1 MILRDYG
8 SDARQGDFVEF
19 SVDDLRGRRGVVVM
33 LRSVGEKLHYVVQ
46 DELTRD
52 RHEIPVQRIASVL
65 ERREPP
71 EGVHTTR

>member
-1 MILRDYG
+1 MAFVMLRDYG

-19 SVDDLRGRRGVVVM
+19 TVDGEEPRKGIVMM

-52 RHEIPVQRIASVL
+52 RHEIPVQRIACVL
-65 ERREPP
+65 ERHATP
-71 EGVHTTR
+71 

>member
-19 SVDDLRGRRGVVVM
+19 SVDDEGRRRGVVMM
-33 LRSVGEKLHYVVQ
+33 LHSVGEKLHYVVQ

-65 ERREPP
+65 ERRVPP
-71 EGVHTTR
+71 EDLHTVR

>member
-8 SDARQGDFVEF
+8 SEARQGDLVEF
-19 SVDDLRGRRGVVVM
+19 RIDDEERRRGVVLL

-46 DELTRD
+46 DELTHV

-65 ERREPP
+65 ERHHPP
-71 EGVHTTR
+71 GGLHTVR

>member
-19 SVDDLRGRRGVVVM
+19 TVDGEESHKGIVMM

-52 RHEIPVQRIASVL
+52 RHEIPMQRIACVL
-65 ERREPP
+65 ERHRTP
-71 EGVHTTR
+71 